1 MSPQSAPK
9 HHKRSRQVMEIT
21 LFQLVEHVSSAGL
34 SEAETVSIV
43 SDLINSG
50 GARTTGALRGRRVE
64 IV

>member
-1 MSPQSAPK
+1 MSPQSTPK
-9 HHKRSRQVMEIT
+9 HHRRPRQVLELT

-34 SEAETVSIV
+34 SEAETVAIV

-50 GARTTGALRGRRVE
+50 GARTTGTLRGRRVE